1 LPDQDQRPPE
11 AQPEL
16 FPQGP
21 EAVAGPEGAEPVEE
35 RTAPEPV
42 TESIADGSERVLD
55 PQSITLERISR
66 GIFTAVMTGL
76 SFIALSVVLFSA
88 SLGMLLGLLLLAAW
102 ALLMAGLAALA
113 WFWPPLHYRHISYR
127 VDDSGIR
134 IRRGVIWRSV
144 TTVPRTRVQH
154 TDVSQGP
161 IERGMGLASLIIH
174 TAGTQ
179 NASVSLGGLS
189 HDDALRVRDHLIDVD
204 ERDAV

>member
-1 LPDQDQRPPE
+1 V
-11 AQPEL
+11 A
-16 FPQGP
+16 
-21 EAVAGPEGAEPVEE
+21 AGPEPVEG
-35 RTAPEPV
+35 P
-42 TESIADGSERVLD
+42 IADGSERVLD
-55 PQSITLERISR
+55 PRSISLERVSR
-66 GIFTAVMTGL
+66 GIFTAIFAGL
-76 SFIALSVVLFSA
+76 SFIALAVVLFSA
-88 SLGMLLGLLLLAAW
+88 SLGMLIGLLSLAAW
-102 ALLMAGLAALA
+102 ALVMAGLAALA
-113 WFWPPLHYRHISYR
+113 WFWPPLHYRHVSYR

-144 TTVPRTRVQH
+144 TTVPRSRVQH

-161 IERGMGLASLIIH
+161 IERGLGLASLIIH

>member
-1 LPDQDQRPPE
+1 LPDQDQRPPQ

-21 EAVAGPEGAEPVEE
+21 EAVEGPEGAEPVEE